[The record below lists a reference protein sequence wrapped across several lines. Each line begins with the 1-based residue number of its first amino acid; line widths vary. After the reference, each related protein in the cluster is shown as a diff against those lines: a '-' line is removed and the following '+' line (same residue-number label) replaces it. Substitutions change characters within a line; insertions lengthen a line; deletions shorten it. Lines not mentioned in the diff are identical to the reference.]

1 MFSEGREQRRKEA
14 LESTAEMR
22 EECAFERGRALLG
35 RILKKKE
42 KRGEKSEKSKNAGSK
57 DVETPGAG
65 EKRTSSIKRRG
76 ESASG
81 QSRAGPERTFKE
93 REKWGVG

>member
-1 MFSEGREQRRKEA
+1 MELA
-14 LESTAEMR
+14 AEMR
-22 EECAFERGRALLG
+22 EERASERGSALLG

-42 KRGEKSEKSKNAGSK
+42 KRGESSENAGSE
-57 DVETPGAG
+57 DDETLGAG
-65 EKRTSSIKRRG
+65 EKRVNTSSITRRG

-81 QSRAGPERTFKE
+81 QSRVVPDRTFKE